1 MKFYGILKDSFR
13 EAVDAKVFYVMV
25 GLSVFLTLLTATLS
39 FKPGPADKLMPLLA
53 LPLTVDNMEDL
64 QPERLMTLAL
74 EPGFHAYEVKEA
86 KPLDGAPEGPGSPY
100 RIVLVAHSKSEDEAA
115 KLRAAPEEA
124 LGRIRNRFGALDELR
139 LMDVREA
146 RLATADDAFVPKDAD
161 AKDVYFEVTAQP
173 TAAARRLWPHEPSLF
188 FGALPMSFLG
198 ELPLGMQLYLL
209 EDQVVNGFGAW
220 IAILISIVITA
231 FFIPNMLRKGTVD
244 LLLVK
249 PIHRV
254 TLLLYKYVGGLLFIF
269 LNTTVAV
276 LGVWVALGLRSGVWA
291 PSFLLTILVII
302 AFFAILYAVSTLFS
316 VLTQS
321 PVAAILLTCA
331 VWFVL
336 YVVGAIYQYGEALRK
351 QEERH
356 AAAAARGEQSPE
368 EVRAAEGNG
377 PHGVAEP
384 APPHKEAEEKSGAR
398 GRPGGQQEL
407 PGRSDN
413 WFFRTVQK
421 VHFVLPRTKDLDH
434 LMSLVLIR
442 DLLTANQ
449 VKAQKL
455 DNTRVSWGESLTV
468 SGAFVAIVLGLSCFR
483 FATKDY

>member
-25 GLSVFLTLLTATLS
+25 GLSLFLTLLTATLS

-53 LPLTVDNMEDL
+53 VPLTVDNMEDL

-86 KPLDGAPEGPGSPY
+86 HPLDGAPEGPGSPY
-100 RIVLVAHSKSEDEAA
+100 RIVLVAHTKSEEEAA
-115 KLRAAPEEA
+115 KLRAAPDEA

-220 IAILISIVITA
+220 IAILISVIITA

-269 LNTTVAV
+269 LNTAVAV

-291 PSFLLTILVII
+291 PSFLLTILVIT

-331 VWFVL
+331 VWFLLYIVGVL
-336 YVVGAIYQYGEALRK
+336 FALAEATRL
-351 QEERH
+351 QEERRT
-356 AAAAARGEQSPE
+356 AAAARGEVLDEDKGGPAV
-368 EVRAAEGNG
+368 EVHADGAEKQPPGKDEKPGGGN
-377 PHGVAEP
+377 
-384 APPHKEAEEKSGAR
+384 
-398 GRPGGQQEL
+398 RPGRRQEL
-407 PGRSDN
+407 PFSSDN
-413 WFFRTVQK
+413 WFFNAVRK

-434 LMSLVLIR
+434 LMSRVLIR

-449 VKAQKL
+449 VKSQKL
-455 DNTRVSWGESLTV
+455 DQTRISWGESLTV
-468 SGAFVAIVLGLSCFR
+468 SGAFVAIMLGLACLR